1 MHLHSLPFSVGFNG
15 PAEID
20 EAFPVVLNKESNIFE
35 SAFRGRK
42 LIGRSHELPQSLES
56 NLQFK
61 LFFLCNLFLVSCIKF
76 DKSAMKIAPLKN
88 YEDLKEKICVIE
100 WNKADLPEPSK
111 FEITNFSKLTQLQK
125 KVRHK
130 IKSVKVSNF

>member
-20 EAFPVVLNKESNIFE
+20 QAFPVVINKESNALE

-56 NLQFK
+56 TLQFK
-61 LFFLCNLFLVSCIKF
+61 LCFLNNLFIVSCVKF
-76 DKSAMKIAPLKN
+76 DKSAKTITPLVTSEELKVKN
-88 YEDLKEKICVIE
+88 CIIE

-111 FEITNFSKLTQLQK
+111 FEITNFSKLVQLQK
-125 KVRHK
+125 KVMQR
-130 IKSVKVSNF
+130 I